1 MRKVKK
7 VRPYSRVGY
16 NHDYDSKKSK
26 FAVRDKL
33 VELSSFTDDSGVFYM
48 LNDISLLFNQQ
59 RLENRVAPTELRE
72 MFNRFSPNKS
82 RYLAQ
87 LDDDTLLSTLKSR
100 HIQSLSELRS
110 WTEYCMENYDS
121 LIKEAEEKARLAAEQ
136 AAAEQAAAGA
146 AAAGAAA
153 AGAAA
158 AGASSASATP
168 E

>member
-1 MRKVKK
+1 MRQVKK
-7 VRPYSRVGY
+7 MRPYSRLKY

-33 VELSSFTDDSGVFYM
+33 VGLSSYTDDNGVFHL

-59 RLENRVAPTELRE
+59 RLENRISPIELRE

-100 HIQSLSELRS
+100 HIQSLSEIKS
-110 WTEYCMENYDS
+110 WTEYCIENFDD
-121 LIKEAEEKARLAAEQ
+121 LLKAQQTKENESDELQETGVETAS
-136 AAAEQAAAGA
+136 GA
-146 AAAGAAA
+146 AVGAG
-153 AGAAA
+153 GP
-158 AGASSASATP
+158 SD
-168 E
+168 

>member
-16 NHDYDSKKSK
+16 NYDYDSKKSK

-33 VELSSFTDDSGVFYM
+33 VELSSYVDDSGVFHM
-48 LNDISLLFNQQ
+48 LNDITLLFNQQ
-59 RLENRVAPTELRE
+59 RLENRIAPTELRE

-100 HIQSLSELRS
+100 HIQSLSEVKS
-110 WTEYCMENYDS
+110 WTEYCIENFDDLLKAQQI
-121 LIKEAEEKARLAAEQ
+121 LIK
-136 AAAEQAAAGA
+136 
-146 AAAGAAA
+146 
-153 AGAAA
+153 
-158 AGASSASATP
+158 
-168 E
+168 

>member
-1 MRKVKK
+1 MRQVKK
-7 VRPYSRVGY
+7 MRPYSRLKY

-33 VELSSFTDDSGVFYM
+33 VGLSSYTDDNGVFHL

-59 RLENRVAPTELRE
+59 RLENRISPIELRE

-100 HIQSLSELRS
+100 HIQSLSEIKA
-110 WTEYCMENYDS
+110 WTEYCIENFDD
-121 LIKEAEEKARLAAEQ
+121 LLKAQQTKENESDELQETGVETASG
-136 AAAEQAAAGA
+136 AAAGA
-146 AAAGAAA
+146 G
-153 AGAAA
+153 G
-158 AGASSASATP
+158 SSD
-168 E
+168 